1 VVNEN
6 DLKKVRQLIVNRKGP
21 VIFCPSHR
29 SYVDFLLISSII
41 YYFNVQVPY
50 IVAGDD
56 LMQMPG
62 ISDLLRASGAFFMKR
77 TFRGDPLYKAI
88 FTEYVTQLVSDK
100 AVMEFFPEGT
110 RSRTNKM
117 LTPKFGII
125 NVLTNA
131 YFDKVTEDVTFVPV
145 TLNYTRTLEDS
156 SFPGELTG

>member
-1 VVNEN
+1 MDADENKIYGEVEKTAKQTLNTMMSNYSEKALSWFAKFMKTLLQTIYTKIVVNEN

-41 YYFNVQVPY
+41 YYYNVQVPY

-88 FTEYVTQLVSDK
+88 FTEYVT
-100 AVMEFFPEGT
+100 
-110 RSRTNKM
+110 
-117 LTPKFGII
+117 
-125 NVLTNA
+125 
-131 YFDKVTEDVTFVPV
+131 
-145 TLNYTRTLEDS
+145 
-156 SFPGELTG
+156 